1 MAVHSWKRSWARE
14 AEESDRVGYLG
25 RVDPLVGLVK
35 DDVGGLVEPTKSPLH
50 KNQKK
55 KNRADSVA
63 GRQGNQLTE

>member
-55 KNRADSVA
+55 K
-63 GRQGNQLTE
+63 TERIQ